1 MEKKRYESRLFTIGL
16 FAIMGLGVIATTLDP
31 TGITK
36 NNGDIIRFDTLSGI
50 NLTLFIVGVAMI
62 LLGVAIRM
70 VAIMTLK
77 ANFSGM
83 LRIREGHTLTKNGI
97 YRWIRHPAY
106 LGAIILFLGIPVME
120 SSVFG
125 LLVMFLLVPYLI
137 HRIKLEEKML
147 TERFGAE
154 YVEYA
159 RQTKKLIPHL
169 Y

>member
-16 FAIMGLGVIATTLDP
+16 FALMGLGLVATALDP
-31 TGITK
+31 TGIAKT
-36 NNGDIIRFDTLSGI
+36 NGDTIRLETLTGL
-50 NLTLFIVGVAMI
+50 NLTLFIIGVSMI
-62 LLGVAIRM
+62 IIGMLIRM
-70 VAIMTLK
+70 MAIMTLK

-106 LGAIILFLGIPVME
+106 LGAIILFLGIPVIA
-120 SSVFG
+120 SSIIGF
-125 LLVMFLLVPYLI
+125 LVMFLLVPYLV

-154 YVEYA
+154 YEEYA
-159 RQTKKLIPHL
+159 RHTKKLIPYL